1 MHKEKLA
8 AKRGVI
14 LSRACWAIVGCVVL
28 VVIVVV
34 VVVSGVVLSVSV
46 AVWCFWSELLIHRLA
61 MVEQFTLRWNK
72 FHSNVSAG
80 FVALLEHE
88 ELVDVTLAAEGQLL
102 RAHKLVLSLC
112 SPYFKRLFAA
122 HPHDHPVVILKDV
135 TLAEL
140 RDILHFMY
148 RGEVNIC
155 QQDLSSFLHTAELL
169 QVRGLSEH
177 PPDIPDLTELPEL
190 PLPDD
195 SDPPEDELL
204 PPPPRLNHSNRSKPA
219 AKKRKIKEETIAEP
233 AAQTR
238 ESYDSHSDSDI
249 PPDNDPDS
257 LNTVLGLIDGAKDP
271 DDLKQKRAKNRK
283 VGNYQCLLCHRL
295 FTSRYNLKIHMRDKH
310 YSVEDTLQCHICQ
323 KRMRNP
329 SCLRVHLYHHRKQAA
344 NLSADLSTDIT
355 ADISTIDIDQKP
367 VIETTN
373 FVTP

>member
-1 MHKEKLA
+1 MCCVLYGC
-8 AKRGVI
+8 RWC
-14 LSRACWAIVGCVVL
+14 RASVRLFVVL
-28 VVIVVV
+28 RVA
-34 VVVSGVVLSVSV
+34 SVWRNNR
-46 AVWCFWSELLIHRLA
+46 APLE

-80 FVALLEHE
+80 FVSLLEQE

-112 SPYFKRLFAA
+112 SPYFKRLFAS

-140 RDILHFMY
+140 RGILHFMY

-177 PPDIPDLTELPEL
+177 PPDLPELTELADL

-195 SDPPEDELL
+195 NEPPEDE
-204 PPPPRLNHSNRSKPA
+204 PPPRHNHSSRSKPA
-219 AKKRKIKEETIAEP
+219 AKKRKLKSEEPPPEP
-233 AAQTR
+233 NETTEPTPPPVRR
-238 ESYDSHSDSDI
+238 ESCESHSDSD
-249 PPDNDPDS
+249 PPPEHDPD
-257 LNTVLGLIDGAKDP
+257 LLQAVLDMNDSSRDP
-271 DDLKQKRAKNRK
+271 DELKQKRAKNRK

-344 NLSADLSTDIT
+344 NVSGDMSPDVET
-355 ADISTIDIDQKP
+355 KP
-367 VIETTN
+367 SVP
-373 FVTP
+373 VAAMSP